1 MVSWMRLDY
10 RVEEVMTRN
19 PASVKPDNT
28 VMDAVLIMDKLGIGA
43 LPVVDENG
51 RLIGI
56 FTERDL
62 LRRVVARRRNPEKT
76 LIRDVMTPNPV
87 TVKPDES
94 VAEALRIMSSLK
106 VRHLPVVNDAGILVG
121 IVSIKDIEFVQP

>member
-1 MVSWMRLDY
+1 MRLDY

-19 PASVKPDNT
+19 PVSVKPDNS

-51 RLIGI
+51 RLVGI

-62 LRRVVARRRNPEKT
+62 LRRVVARRRDPEKT

-87 TVKPDES
+87 TVRPDES

-106 VRHLPVVNDAGILVG
+106 VRHLPVVNDAGVLVG

>member
-1 MVSWMRLDY
+1 MRLDY

>member
-1 MVSWMRLDY
+1 MRLDY

-19 PASVKPDNT
+19 PVSVKPDNT

-51 RLIGI
+51 RLVGI

-62 LRRVVARRRNPEKT
+62 LRRVVARRRDPEKT

-106 VRHLPVVNDAGILVG
+106 VRHLPVVNDAGVLVG